1 MANENI
7 NSGKRLQ
14 ELSGSG
20 YEIVDGE
27 PDIRG
32 WDVTDTQGKTI
43 GEVDELIFDIQ
54 SRKVRY
60 MVLDLDN
67 NDFNLKSRKVLVP
80 IGTAELHE
88 KDDDVI
94 LPQITAAQLEALP
107 EYNKE
112 SILGETETSIRDT
125 LSGPSSLSAATAG
138 IFGTPSTESDDFYN
152 HEHFNER
159 NLYKNRGTAEN
170 ATSIPIIEEEL
181 QVGKKVVETGGA
193 RVRST
198 IVETPVQE
206 TVNLREEHVTVER
219 NPVNRPATE
228 ADLAALGETQIELK
242 EHAEVP
248 VVSKEARVVEEV
260 SLGKEVQERE
270 ETVRETVRKTEV
282 DVENLDKGTQQ
293 TDRGSDI
300 TDTGDTYRKDTTS
313 GNL

>member
-1 MANENI
+1 MANENM
-7 NSGKRLQ
+7 NSGNRLQ
-14 ELSGSG
+14 ELKGSG

-32 WDVTDTQGKTI
+32 WDVMDKQGKSI
-43 GEVDELIFDIQ
+43 GEVDELIFDVQ

-60 MVLDLDN
+60 MVIDLDK
-67 NDFNLKSRKVLVP
+67 NDFSLKSRKVLMP
-80 IGTAELHE
+80 IGTAELHD

-94 LPQITAAQLEALP
+94 LPKITAAQLEALP

-112 SILGETETSIRDT
+112 SILGDTETSIRNT
-125 LSGPSSLSAATAG
+125 LAGSSLGAATAG
-138 IFGTPSTESDDFYN
+138 IFGTPSAGSNDDFYN
-152 HEHFNER
+152 HEHFNEK
-159 NLYKNRGTAEN
+159 NLYKNRGTGEN
-170 ATSIPIIEEEL
+170 VTSIPIIEEEL

-193 RVRST
+193 RIHST

-206 TVNLREEHVTVER
+206 TVNLREERVTVER
-219 NPVNRPATE
+219 TPVNRPATA
-228 ADLAALGETQIELK
+228 ADIDALGDKQIELK

-270 ETVRETVRKTEV
+270 ETIRDTVRKTEV
-282 DVENLDKGTQQ
+282 DVENLDKGTLQ
-293 TDRGSDI
+293 TGRGSG
-300 TDTGDTYRKDTTS
+300 TTNTGDTYRNDTTT